1 MCKCFVFCIG
11 YLSLVFVLFFF
22 VFVILM
28 VSVGFV
34 GFVWSVIQVA
44 PSVSYVVIK

>member
-1 MCKCFVFCIG
+1 MFCFLYWVFVFGIC
-11 YLSLVFVLFFF
+11 VVFF
-22 VFVILM
+22 VFVVLM